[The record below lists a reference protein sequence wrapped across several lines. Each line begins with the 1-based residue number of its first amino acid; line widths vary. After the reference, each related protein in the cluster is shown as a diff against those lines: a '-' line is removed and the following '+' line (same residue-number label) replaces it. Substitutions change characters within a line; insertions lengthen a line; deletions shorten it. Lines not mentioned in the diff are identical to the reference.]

1 MFTSGG
7 VTDSSRC
14 PRRALASCETADRV
28 ELAQRSS
35 SDLIASLLWDRDT
48 GELSVAVVEAGGRA
62 FELVL
67 ASDES
72 ALDVFNHPYAY
83 AAFRTPRPANGTQLT
98 RSASDEP

>member
-14 PRRALASCETADRV
+14 PRRALASWTADRV

-48 GELSVAVVEAGGRA
+48 GELSVVVVEAGGRA

-67 ASDES
+67 ASDDS